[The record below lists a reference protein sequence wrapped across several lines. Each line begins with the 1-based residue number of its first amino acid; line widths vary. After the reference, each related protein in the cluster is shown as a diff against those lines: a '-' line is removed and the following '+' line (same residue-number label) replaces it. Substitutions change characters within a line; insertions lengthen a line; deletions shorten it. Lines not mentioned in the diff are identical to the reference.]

1 MQLVEPV
8 PLQSDQSEVGEA
20 EQGLGVQELQLV
32 VIQVESQ

>member
-20 EQGLGVQELQLV
+20 EQGLGVEGLQPV
-32 VIQVESQ
+32 VIQVEAL